1 MNNKPINPQAYAVI
15 YEAFDTISQSL
26 DTLHSNDVEL
36 ESRTDQLIQMQLS
49 LHTTLNALITLLYNN
64 GIIDLEDLEERKK
77 FINLLNNNGNKKEET
92 K

>member
-1 MNNKPINPQAYAVI
+1 MTNQTYAVI
-15 YEAFDTISQSL
+15 YEAFDTISQTL

-49 LHTTLNALITLLYNN
+49 LQTTLNALIILLYNN
-64 GIIDLEDLEERKK
+64 GIINLEDLKENKK
-77 FINLLNNNGNKKEET
+77 LIALLNSNDKEEI